1 MNHREVRVYI
11 FVFFH
16 FDIMVRGGEIGTD
29 SKSCN
34 KEVAEGRLF
43 YC

>member
-1 MNHREVRVYI
+1 MNHREVRVCI
-11 FVFFH
+11 FVFH
-16 FDIMVRGGEIGTD
+16 FDIMVRGGGERTD